1 MGMDT
6 LWAPWRM
13 EFIKGCGKEQDG
25 CFLCRAG
32 TGNDARGTL
41 TVRRGKTAFAL
52 LNRYPYNNGHLLISP
67 LRHEGRFEALTP
79 EETAEILALTVE
91 AKLALDRLM
100 APHGYNLGAN
110 LGRAAGAGVEDH
122 FHLHLVPRWSGDTNF
137 MTAVGS
143 TKVIPQSLDELYTL
157 LTGEWAAMKGEGKP
171 C

>member
-1 MGMDT
+1 MSMET

-32 TGNDARGTL
+32 ATPDARADL
-41 TVRRGKTAFAL
+41 VVRRGRTAFAM

-67 LRHEGRFEALTP
+67 LRHEGRMEGLTS
-79 EETAEILALTVE
+79 EELAEIMALTVE
-91 AKLALDRLM
+91 AKRALDRLM
-100 APHGYNLGAN
+100 APHGYNVGAN
-110 LGRAAGAGVEDH
+110 LGRAAGAGVESH

-143 TKVIPQSLDELYTL
+143 TKVIPQSLDELRSL
-157 LTGEWAAMKGEGKP
+157 LNAEWAAMKGGETP